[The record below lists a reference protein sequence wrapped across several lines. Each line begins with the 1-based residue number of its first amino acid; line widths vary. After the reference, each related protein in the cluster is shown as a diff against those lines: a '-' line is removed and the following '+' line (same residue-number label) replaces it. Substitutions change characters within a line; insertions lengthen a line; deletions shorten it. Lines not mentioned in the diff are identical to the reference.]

1 MKILSSKNSA
11 ISSSMTLAITAKAK
25 QLKQQGVDVVSFG
38 AGEPDFNTPE
48 NIRTAACE
56 RITAGGIGY
65 TEASGLPALK
75 AAICEKLKTDNGL
88 DYKPSQIVVSTGAKQ
103 SLFNTLQ
110 ALCNPGDEVILP
122 SPYWVSYYE
131 LVKLADAV
139 PVIVE
144 TSAGSGFKPTAE
156 DIESA
161 VSEKTKAIILNSPN
175 NPTGAVYDKALLE
188 AIGAVAEKHDLYIL
202 SDEIYEKLIYGE
214 THTSI
219 ASLSPD
225 LYARTIV
232 INGMSKAYAMTGWRI
247 GYTASS
253 EAIAK
258 IMGNIQSH
266 ATSNPNTIAQ
276 YASIEA
282 LTGPQDTIEVMRK
295 AFDERR
301 LEMVKRIEAIPMLD
315 CVVPKG
321 AFYVMVDISK
331 CIGKTFAGKVISNS
345 MDFSAALL
353 DDEKVAVIPGI
364 AFNADRYVRLSYATS
379 MENIIEGIDR
389 IGAFC
394 SKL

>member
-1 MKILSSKNSA
+1 M
-11 ISSSMTLAITAKAK
+11 
-25 QLKQQGVDVVSFG
+25 
-38 AGEPDFNTPE
+38 
-48 NIRTAACE
+48 
-56 RITAGGIGY
+56 
-65 TEASGLPALK
+65 
-75 AAICEKLKTDNGL
+75 
-88 DYKPSQIVVSTGAKQ
+88 
-103 SLFNTLQ
+103 
-110 ALCNPGDEVILP
+110 
-122 SPYWVSYYE
+122 
-131 LVKLADAV
+131 
-139 PVIVE
+139 
-144 TSAGSGFKPTAE
+144 
-156 DIESA
+156 
-161 VSEKTKAIILNSPN
+161 SEKTKAIILNSPN